1 MLRLMTELFTIHPVT
16 DAASSQRAVD
26 SALAQLAAGRSVIA
40 PTESLY
46 ILLVPAQPGLEPDA
60 ENALHSRGYQA
71 IDWVRA
77 DASDILSQT
86 SRPTPAAR
94 RLAARYWPGP
104 LQLRLEIG
112 GRITLARVPSDET
125 TRELLRRAPG
135 PLRGYEAT
143 DSCAESALGCTP
155 DGLAR
160 VLPQVRLGA
169 VIDAGRA
176 RIQLPPAA
184 VAATLDE
191 FTILRPGIL
200 NASDLERTALRR
212 ILFVCSGNTCRSP
225 MAAALLKRAL
235 SSRLDIPAER
245 LAAAGFVVES
255 AGAHAMNGSTA
266 SSGAQNA
273 MRAIGIDLA
282 PHRSRLLDATL
293 YARQDYVFTMT
304 RSLLTALSRALPPGP
319 RLAHIDAAQRDVI
332 DPFGGDDAEYE
343 VCAAEI
349 TDRIEE
355 IADRICAD
363 PDARG
368 A

>member
-16 DAASSQRAVD
+16 DAVSSQRAVD
-26 SALAQLAAGRSVIA
+26 SALAHLAAGRSVIA

-46 ILLVPAQPGLEPDA
+46 ILLVPSQPGLEPDV
-60 ENALHSRGYQA
+60 ENALHSRGFQA

-77 DASDILSQT
+77 EANDILSHT

-104 LQLRLEIG
+104 LQLRLEME
-112 GRITLARVPSDET
+112 GRIVLARVPSDDT
-125 TRELLRRAPG
+125 TRELLRRTKS
-135 PLRGYEAT
+135 PLRGYEVT
-143 DSCAESALGCTP
+143 DAYAEAVLASTP
-155 DGLAR
+155 EGLAR
-160 VLPQVRLGA
+160 VLPQVRLGG

-200 NASDLERTALRR
+200 SAGDLERTALRR

-235 SSRLDIPAER
+235 SVRLDIPAER

-255 AGAHAMNGSTA
+255 AGAHAVNGSTA

-273 MRAIGIDLA
+273 MRALGIDLA

-293 YARQDYVFTMT
+293 FARQDYVFTMT
-304 RSLLTALSRALPPGP
+304 RSLLTALSRGLPSGP
-319 RLAHIDAAQRDVI
+319 RLEHIDSAQRDVI
-332 DPFGGDDAEYE
+332 DPYGGDDAEYE
-343 VCAAEI
+343 GCAVEI
-349 TDRIEE
+349 AGRIEA
-355 IADRICAD
+355 IAERLCAD
-363 PDARG
+363 PDARS